1 MTMNTTASKPRR
13 PSRAT
18 AASYSGPGHRAGPG
32 QRGGDVAGQQLVRAQ
47 AVRAGTGAQR
57 RDLVRA
63 KAGPCGERGVGVKLV
78 RDVELA
84 ADRQDDDL
92 ARPLAQAGQF
102 LGQADELPQ
111 RHREI
116 REVEHHPH
124 HGPVNA
130 PSGFFTSK
138 PWYSSPRVIFS
149 KAS

>member
-1 MTMNTTASKPRR
+1 
-13 PSRAT
+13 
-18 AASYSGPGHRAGPG
+18 
-32 QRGGDVAGQQLVRAQ
+32 
-47 AVRAGTGAQR
+47 
-57 RDLVRA
+57 
-63 KAGPCGERGVGVKLV
+63 VGVKLV